1 MKLSILIP
9 TYNRSTFLIKNLD
22 LLSHYIRKG
31 NFHKDIEIVISN
43 NQSKDSTD
51 VDIKYFQNNNIE
63 INIQYFLQIENIGLE
78 KNALFVLKEAKGNFV
93 MYLGDDDYMD
103 YQYLKETITTI
114 EMEKLLTC
122 IIPSNCPVNTQGHEQ
137 NYNKYKGRDLNLPN
151 RMYKAGFYNCLSN
164 SWRGHQLS
172 GLVFKREGLIDEYHE
187 RNINNI
193 YPFIFMVAYNSLR
206 GKTLHLTQ
214 YPLKITVVDQHN
226 KDWDYT
232 ADGILIREDYSFN
245 GLWEGVWRYW
255 DRESGRFQG
264 YKEYRGGVLHGITR
278 YFSSG
283 EGYSVTETRYEY
295 GDITVEK
302 YWNID
307 GRLSYKVE
315 YIDGQRGSSISC
327 SSDVESY
334 NLTTWSVEGRM
345 TGFETL
351 NEPCPL
357 GFELKPRRE

>member
-232 ADGILIREDYSFN
+232 ADGLIVNIYDNYKKLKLNYIYRNILQLALLIN
-245 GLWEGVWRYW
+245 QKWRYL
-255 DRESGRFQG
+255 
-264 YKEYRGGVLHGITR
+264 KPI
-278 YFSSG
+278 
-283 EGYSVTETRYEY
+283 
-295 GDITVEK
+295 
-302 YWNID
+302 
-307 GRLSYKVE
+307 RLSTLIMFYKSM
-315 YIDGQRGSSISC
+315 YIIVTSRS
-327 SSDVESY
+327 
-334 NLTTWSVEGRM
+334 
-345 TGFETL
+345 TL
-351 NEPCPL
+351 FGTKLFAALIMQFYLLNHLIPIVPKMKYQ
-357 GFELKPRRE
+357 LKKIINIFN

>member
-43 NQSKDSTD
+43 NHFKDSTD

-232 ADGILIREDYSFN
+232 ADGLIVNIYDNYKKLKLNYIYRNILQLALLIN
-245 GLWEGVWRYW
+245 QKWRYL
-255 DRESGRFQG
+255 
-264 YKEYRGGVLHGITR
+264 KPI
-278 YFSSG
+278 
-283 EGYSVTETRYEY
+283 
-295 GDITVEK
+295 
-302 YWNID
+302 
-307 GRLSYKVE
+307 RLSTLIMFYKSM
-315 YIDGQRGSSISC
+315 YIIVTSRS
-327 SSDVESY
+327 
-334 NLTTWSVEGRM
+334 
-345 TGFETL
+345 TL
-351 NEPCPL
+351 FGTKLFAALIMQFYLLNHLIPIVPKMKYQ
-357 GFELKPRRE
+357 LKKIINIFN